1 MKAQVVSF
9 HCVLKDQFGKILSSS
24 FNQDVINQLEQGSPA
39 GSGQRLKGL
48 VEAIQNV
55 HAGERRRIAVCAD
68 DAYGPYDPRLVTRAA
83 RSELPKGDR
92 LVIGSELVS
101 RSGPGDG
108 SQCTYRVIALEGETV
123 VLDANHPLAGQDLV
137 FEIEVVSAR
146 EAKSED
152 FEDPFYAAPSPY
164 VH

>member
-9 HCVLKDQFGKILSSS
+9 HCVLKDQLGKVLSSS

-39 GSGQRLKGL
+39 SSGQRLKGL

-55 HAGERRRIAVCAD
+55 RAGEKRRIAVCAD

-101 RSGPGDG
+101 PSDPDG
-108 SQCTYRVIALEGETV
+108 SERTYRVVALEGETV

-146 EAKSED
+146 EARSED